1 MNRPPFLVS
10 TKPPIR
16 NSTLTGDLRDRNH
29 GYKSRGLEHSE
40 KGLSDSTRGSL
51 VTASEDGKVSTD
63 GGKNFTDWK
72 PGRQEWMV
80 IWTLSLISVV
90 VALDSTILVTAL
102 PVRLIKGKFFQQ
114 TIAKALHGSTTDAFW
129 AVTSFLL
136 ASAISQPFISSL
148 SDIFGRRELLMS
160 ALLLFTAGTTLAAL
174 SQNFTQ
180 LLAGRSVQGIGGGG
194 IMALVEV
201 IFTDVVPLRQRSKYI
216 SLVQIAWAFGT
227 VAGPLVGGAIAE
239 KASWRWIFYVRLP
252 LLAAGLVMTML
263 FVRLDS
269 KRRSWWQKLRKVDW
283 LGGAMFIPS
292 ITSFLVAVIWGGTQY
307 PWGSWKTAVPLTVG
321 ALGIGATLLWEK
333 WGASEPFF
341 KSLVFSQRSSSAAF
355 GCAFVQGAVLYGQLY
370 NIPFFLESAKGFTTT
385 NTGMSLLP
393 ITFTMVPAS
402 VVVGVLMSRSGHYM
416 WAVWVGWATA
426 ISGASLLIFLDTSI
440 ETFNWILIFLVAG
453 LGHGL
458 LLSPL
463 NLAAQATCDTRD
475 AAFAASMFT
484 FMRGLGICIGVAV
497 GGSIFQNA
505 LSSQLSGVGLPSGTA
520 RDSAAFVLEIWKMP
534 AKSDLHLKYVGAY
547 AGAFRKVFEVMAGFA
562 LFGGVIS
569 LLIEPQTLD
578 REFDSG
584 HVLQKT

>member
-1 MNRPPFLVS
+1 
-10 TKPPIR
+10 
-16 NSTLTGDLRDRNH
+16 
-29 GYKSRGLEHSE
+29 
-40 KGLSDSTRGSL
+40 
-51 VTASEDGKVSTD
+51 
-63 GGKNFTDWK
+63 
-72 PGRQEWMV
+72 
-80 IWTLSLISVV
+80 
-90 VALDSTILVTAL
+90 
-102 PVRLIKGKFFQQ
+102 
-114 TIAKALHGSTTDAFW
+114 
-129 AVTSFLL
+129 VTSFLL

-355 GCAFVQGAVLYGQLY
+355 GCAFVQGAV
-370 NIPFFLESAKGFTTT
+370 
-385 NTGMSLLP
+385 
-393 ITFTMVPAS
+393 V
-402 VVVGVLMSRSGHYM
+402 SR
-416 WAVWVGWATA
+416 
-426 ISGASLLIFLDTSI
+426 TSC
-440 ETFNWILIFLVAG
+440 
-453 LGHGL
+453 H
-458 LLSPL
+458 
-463 NLAAQATCDTRD
+463 
-475 AAFAASMFT
+475 
-484 FMRGLGICIGVAV
+484 
-497 GGSIFQNA
+497 
-505 LSSQLSGVGLPSGTA
+505 
-520 RDSAAFVLEIWKMP
+520 
-534 AKSDLHLKYVGAY
+534 H
-547 AGAFRKVFEVMAGFA
+547 
-562 LFGGVIS
+562 
-569 LLIEPQTLD
+569 
-578 REFDSG
+578 
-584 HVLQKT
+584 